1 MKRIIGIAAVWGFCS
16 LAWVILGSTLLVRS
30 DDSSVT
36 GNTDVAQLWGP
47 PTEQLQPT
55 ASYPSPVS
63 REQVTTG
70 VDPRG
75 RVEHQVEHTNSA
87 PVPLTGSDV
96 EAQLALEHRQRGLQW
111 YPTYTVDLTGRY
123 RFENPTDEAQE
134 VTFRFPLS
142 RGMGQ
147 MNSAWRSSYSGHGES
162 AVFDGFSVRDAS
174 GTLVPFDIG
183 GEAATWTAT
192 MAPGETATFEVAY
205 QSRGTQRWQYRMAEG
220 STRITDFHLS
230 VETDF
235 DEVDFPVGT
244 VSPTEHRETSEG
256 WRGQWDFDSSIASR
270 PIGIEMPQRLNP
282 GPLAARITFFAPVG
296 MLFFFFVVGILAM
309 ARKVDLHPM
318 HYFFV
323 GCSFFAFHLLFAY
336 LVDHLAIGASFG
348 IAAGVSVLL
357 VVSYARLF
365 TGWRFALQHMGI
377 SQLLYLVLFS
387 YTFMWEGFTG
397 LAITVGAVMTLFVM
411 MQITG
416 RKRWGKV
423 SPAKADPSTE
433 LPTPSPETQ
442 AGGSS
447 VPAAF

>member
-1 MKRIIGIAAVWGFCS
+1 MKRIIGIGAVWGFCS

-30 DDSSVT
+30 EGSEVT
-36 GNTDVAQLWGP
+36 GDSDVQQLWGP

-55 ASYPSPVS
+55 ASYRLEETV
-63 REQVTTG
+63 EQVQTETDTDG
-70 VDPRG
+70 TRRQVTRE
-75 RVEHQVEHTNSA
+75 VEQVSN
-87 PVPLTGSDV
+87 PVIPLTGSDI
-96 EAQLALEHRQRGLQW
+96 EAQLALEHRQRGLNW

-123 RFENPTDEAQE
+123 RFENPTDEPQE

-142 RGMGQ
+142 RGMGLV
-147 MNSAWRSSYSGHGES
+147 NSAWRSYSGSGES

-174 GTLVPFDIG
+174 GELVPFEIG

-192 MAPGETATFEVAY
+192 MAPGATTFEVAY

-235 DEVDFPVGT
+235 DEVDFPAGT
-244 VSPTEHRETSEG
+244 VSPTEHGETSDG

-296 MLFFFFVVGILAM
+296 MLFFFFVVGILSM

-318 HYFFV
+318 HYFFIS
-323 GCSFFAFHLLFAY
+323 CSFFAFHLLFAY
-336 LVDHLAIGASFG
+336 LVDHLAIGASFS

-365 TGWRFALQHMGI
+365 TGWRFALQHIGI

-416 RKRWGKV
+416 RKRWGK
-423 SPAKADPSTE
+423 SAAKGDPSTE
-433 LPTPSPETQ
+433 LPTPTPETK
-442 AGGSS
+442 AGEASA
-447 VPAAF
+447 PAAF